1 MWPEISTVRSI
12 LLKRAHLNFPVP
24 DALWKDWINIV
35 YHSKFWLPMSI
46 IQIIIQLGSH
56 HLCQINYKNC
66 QFILCYPWEKEG
78 SNLST
83 LILLVSTK
91 QQYLWI
97 SLAWTLQT
105 LSQSSIQIK
114 LIQHKRV
121 EATSIW
127 NKLTWAWV
135 WAPLITSSVVSED
148 YFCSLSLLYHLWFE
162 ISRRVQ
168 WVPGCET
175 AEQYASTG

>member
-1 MWPEISTVRSI
+1 
-12 LLKRAHLNFPVP
+12 
-24 DALWKDWINIV
+24 
-35 YHSKFWLPMSI
+35 MSI

-78 SNLST
+78 SDLST

-105 LSQSSIQIK
+105 LSQSSIHVK

-121 EATSIW
+121 KDTSIW

-135 WAPLITSSVVSED
+135 WAPLITSSVVSEGLFLLPVSALSFVVWD
-148 YFCSLSLLYHLWFE
+148 FQEDAVGSWLWKRRALCQHWIGCSYVFHKDWAFCSKCYIIPTELRL
-162 ISRRVQ
+162 IVM
-168 WVPGCET
+168 
-175 AEQYASTG
+175 

>member
-1 MWPEISTVRSI
+1 
-12 LLKRAHLNFPVP
+12 
-24 DALWKDWINIV
+24 
-35 YHSKFWLPMSI
+35 MSI
-46 IQIIIQLGSH
+46 IQIIIQLRSH
-56 HLCQINYKNC
+56 HLCQINYKNY

-114 LIQHKRV
+114 RIQHKRV
-121 EATSIW
+121 EDISIW

-135 WAPLITSSVVSED
+135 WAPLITSSVVSEGLFLLPVSALSFVVWD
-148 YFCSLSLLYHLWFE
+148 YQAEPMGSWLWKSRALCRHWVGCSYVFHKDCAFYSKWYIIPTELRLS
-162 ISRRVQ
+162 VM
-168 WVPGCET
+168 
-175 AEQYASTG
+175 